1 MTIKIII
8 TQLKAVDLNTFVK
21 KSVIS
26 LKANIGK
33 CGDFG
38 REEWYARR
46 GSNPQPLASEDVTT
60 VRPLI
65 LRLRFQPINTG
76 INEGRVDIGDSRVV
90 SWAISWATGF

>member
-1 MTIKIII
+1 MSKRVYTTSP
-8 TQLKAVDLNTFVK
+8 TQNTLLRLDVR
-21 KSVIS
+21 KSGNLVEN
-26 LKANIGK
+26 K
-33 CGDFG
+33 
-38 REEWYARR
+38 WYARR